1 MLPVV
6 VTYWMHE
13 AHMFQVN
20 CFHHTL
26 IFRKFCIFS
35 KSILTLETIRWPSRK
50 DQPRFQQRQQQQWFR
65 QPIWDIPQE
74 MQFQHQNLYLLE
86 KPPSFRANLQVQQC
100 EKKEENRNNILACAN
115 HLSLFTGG
123 LSFVSGSLY
132 TSFGVIFS
140 CRLSLLVSASNFFS
154 PCLLLSI
161 LLSYLLLTTS
171 NTNHRLDCKILVFF
185 SPPTNKQT
193 KQIHT
198 TAPWTVLV
206 IILYLFND
214 FVRCDVGENWQH
226 ILNWS
231 AEHWLQ
237 RDRSGGK

>member
-1 MLPVV
+1 
-6 VTYWMHE
+6 
-13 AHMFQVN
+13 MFQVN

-26 IFRKFCIFS
+26 IFIKFCIFS

-161 LLSYLLLTTS
+161 LLSSLLLTTS

-185 SPPTNKQT
+185 FRPQQTNKQN
-193 KQIHT
+193 KYIQRHHE
-198 TAPWTVLV
+198 
-206 IILYLFND
+206 LYWSLFV
-214 FVRCDVGENWQH
+214 F
-226 ILNWS
+226 I
-231 AEHWLQ
+231 
-237 RDRSGGK
+237 